1 MFLFSL
7 RLAAKLFGS
16 SRLKIKET
24 NKIQRVMRNIFFRA
38 SEFSETYHHLLQVS
52 RPWVIHPCSKFRFY
66 WDICM
71 LMLLIA
77 NLIILPVAI
86 SFFNDDLSTSRI
98 IFNVV
103 SDTIFLCDIVI
114 NFRTGALKH
123 WTLKKWLIYL
133 FFLTGYKEKDSSEM
147 VILEPKLIARK
158 YIKSWY
164 ALYQKS
170 ALPFSNPHFSPT
182 SIS

>member
-1 MFLFSL
+1 M
-7 RLAAKLFGS
+7 AAKLFGS

-24 NKIQRVMRNIFFRA
+24 NKIQRVMRVIFFRA
-38 SEFSETYHHLLQVS
+38 SEFSETYHQLLQVS

-123 WTLKKWLIYL
+123 
-133 FFLTGYKEKDSSEM
+133 
-147 VILEPKLIARK
+147 
-158 YIKSWY
+158 
-164 ALYQKS
+164 
-170 ALPFSNPHFSPT
+170 
-182 SIS
+182 

>member
-1 MFLFSL
+1 MDIILSKKCFSL

-38 SEFSETYHHLLQVS
+38 SEFSETYRHLLQVS

-71 LMLLIA
+71 LLLLIA

-114 NFRTGALKH
+114 NFRTGKA
-123 WTLKKWLIYL
+123 
-133 FFLTGYKEKDSSEM
+133 S
-147 VILEPKLIARK
+147 
-158 YIKSWY
+158 
-164 ALYQKS
+164 LY
-170 ALPFSNPHFSPT
+170 P
-182 SIS
+182 